1 MQVFRAYLKVLRAS
15 AGAIAMYMV
24 IFIGIATVIWRA
36 SPSSVVA
43 EFHET
48 KTPVAVINRDGDA
61 PLARGLVDHIADN
74 FTVVPYPDDPER
86 LQDALFYRN
95 VYYVAIIPEGFSAAF
110 MAASANQAG
119 SSGQAVGTG
128 QTGGTGQAGGNA
140 EPVIQKVILPD
151 SMSTH
156 YVDMGIDKFLNAA
169 GIHRDFGSPSRST
182 GTAEDR
188 QAQIVAAVREDL
200 RAETPVILRAA
211 GNAGENSVQE
221 SDEAYAAYCAYSS
234 YALLAMVTLGISS
247 AMLAFNRRDLRLR
260 NLCTPT
266 PKRSFEARLAVGHC
280 LFALGCWVIL
290 VLVGIA
296 LNGTEVLTSGRGGL
310 YLLNCLVFAAV
321 AASIGFAAGHFVKTS
336 SAQSGVVNVVSLGM
350 SFLGGAFVPQSAM
363 SQTVLAFSRFLPS
376 YWYVRAIDAIKALAG
391 SASGNVYPIYG
402 YMLIQLGFAV
412 AIFSVT
418 LLFSKE
424 RQMTEL

>member
-1 MQVFRAYLKVLRAS
+1 MQVFRAYLKVLRAY
-15 AGAIAMYMV
+15 AGSIAIYMG
-24 IFIGIATVIWRA
+24 IFIGIAILIWQA
-36 SPSSVVA
+36 SPQSVVT
-43 EFHET
+43 EFFET

-61 PLARGLVDHIADN
+61 PLAQGLADYIADS
-74 FTVVPYPDDPER
+74 FTVVPYPDDPEK
-86 LQDALFYRN
+86 LQDALFYRK
-95 VYYVAIIPEGFSAAF
+95 VHYVAIIPKGFSAAF
-110 MAASANQAG
+110 MAAGAD
-119 SSGQAVGTG
+119 
-128 QTGGTGQAGGNA
+128 QTGANA

-266 PKRSFEARLAVGHC
+266 PKRSLEATLAVGHC

>member
-156 YVDMGIDKFLNAA
+156 YVDMRIDKFLNAA
-169 GIHRDFGSPSRST
+169 GIYRDFGLRSQPN

-188 QAQIVAAVREDL
+188 QAQIVAAVRRDL
-200 RAETPVILRAA
+200 QAETPVILKAA
-211 GNAGENSVQE
+211 GNAEENSVQE
-221 SDEAYAAYCAYSS
+221 SDEAYAAYCSFSS
-234 YALLAMVTLGISS
+234 YALLATVILGIS
-247 AMLAFNRRDLRLR
+247 ATMLAFNRRDLRLR
-260 NLCTPT
+260 NLCTPM
-266 PKRSFEARLAVGHC
+266 PQRSLEARLAVGHC
-280 LFALGCWVIL
+280 LFALGCWAIL
-290 VLVGIA
+290 AVVSIA
-296 LNGTEVLTSGRGGL
+296 LNGTEPFASGRGWL
-310 YLLNCLVFAAV
+310 YLANSLAFTAV
-321 AASIGFAAGHFVKTS
+321 ATSIGFAAGHFVKSS

-350 SFLGGAFVPQSAM
+350 SFLGGAFVPQSFM
-363 SQTVLAFSRFLPS
+363 SQKVLAFSRFLPS
-376 YWYVRAIDAIKALAG
+376 YWYVRAVDSIKALAG
-391 SASGNVYPIYG
+391 SASGDVQPIYG
-402 YMLIQLGFAV
+402 YMLIQLGFAA

-418 LLFSKE
+418 LLFAKE
-424 RQMTEL
+424 RRMTEL